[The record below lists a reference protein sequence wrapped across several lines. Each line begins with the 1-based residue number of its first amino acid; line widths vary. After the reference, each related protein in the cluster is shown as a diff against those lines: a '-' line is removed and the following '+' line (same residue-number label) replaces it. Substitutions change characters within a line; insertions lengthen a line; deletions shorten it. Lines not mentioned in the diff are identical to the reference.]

1 MEQNRKQIFC
11 TESRISVVIMTN
23 ADGFGTSLVIAEQ
36 EGEYWF
42 TIGWYKTEA
51 GAIRGAKK
59 QLSALGY
66 TLNA

>member
-1 MEQNRKQIFC
+1 MKTLYCTDPRKSVQMMMDAD
-11 TESRISVVIMTN
+11 SLGRI
-23 ADGFGTSLVIAEQ
+23 LVAAMQ

-51 GAIRGAKK
+51 GAIRSAKK
-59 QLSALGY
+59 QLARLGY

>member
-1 MEQNRKQIFC
+1 MRKTYNCKNSDKAVTF
-11 TESRISVVIMTN
+11 MFD
-23 ADGFGTSLVIAEQ
+23 ADGQGRILAIATQ

-42 TIGWYKTEA
+42 SVGWYKTEA
-51 GAIRGAKK
+51 NAIRASRK